1 MDAPV
6 LEPERKSSLWVLAK
20 FAGANGCGCMLPP
33 LSDPACHTV
42 FCWVVFPGSAIVA
55 KMVYAP
61 PE

>member
-42 FCWVVFPGSAIVA
+42 LCWVVFPGSAIVA
-55 KMVYAP
+55 KMV
-61 PE
+61 